1 MRAFWVNQG
10 QTFEEERRARVL
22 WAPKLSRPRAG
33 QRAGSPRRHWDRML
47 EASPGDVVFH
57 YSRGAVR
64 AWSAVLAPAFDGP
77 PPFEDPSTRWSADG
91 RVLRVDMQ
99 ELDRPIELDSIPLEL
114 RTERD
119 NTGWPFSRR
128 GMVKQVY
135 LSEVAG
141 ALADWLLT
149 EVGLRVDAA
158 QLPAWPEDGA
168 ADAQIE
174 YSGDRQ
180 VVMNVRGEQALLR
193 KHLFGDQLLATCALC
208 GRELPV
214 AMLVTAHIKRRADTS
229 RAERAR
235 TDTVMPACLIGCDSL
250 FELGYV
256 VVTSGGAVER
266 GPRRTP
272 MTADLSLSIDALI
285 GRTCSVWDGSTERY
299 FAHHRRFQEARARRY
314 GLD

>member
-33 QRAGSPRRHWDRML
+33 QGAGSPRGHWDRVL

-64 AWSAVLAPAFDGP
+64 AWSTVLAPAFDGP

-99 ELDRPIELDSIPLEL
+99 ELDQPIELDSIPLEL

-128 GMVKQVY
+128 GLVKQVY

-158 QLPAWPEDGA
+158 QLPAWPEDRA

-174 YSGDRQ
+174 YRGDRQ
-180 VVMNVRGEQALLR
+180 VVMNVRGEQTLLR

-208 GRELPV
+208 GRDLPV
-214 AMLVTAHIKRRADTS
+214 AMLVTAHVKRRADTS

-272 MTADLSLSIDALI
+272 MTADLSLSVDALV
-285 GRTCSVWDGSTERY
+285 GRTCSAWDESTERY
-299 FAHHRRFQEARARRY
+299 FAHHRRFQAARARRY

>member
-33 QRAGSPRRHWDRML
+33 QRAGSPRGHWDRML

-57 YSRGAVR
+57 YSRGGVR
-64 AWSAVLAPAFDGP
+64 AWSTVLAPAFDGP

-168 ADAQIE
+168 ADAHIE
-174 YSGDRQ
+174 YRGDRQ
-180 VVMNVRGEQALLR
+180 VVINVRGEQTLLR

-208 GRELPV
+208 GRDLPV
-214 AMLVTAHIKRRADTS
+214 AMLVTAHIKRRAETS
-229 RAERAR
+229 RSERAR

-256 VVTSGGAVER
+256 VVTSWGSVER
-266 GPRRTP
+266 GPRRAP
-272 MTADLSLSIDALI
+272 MTADLSLAVDALI
-285 GRTCSVWDGSTERY
+285 GRTCSVWDESTERY